1 MEEKEIVLD
10 EIELSPEMKEELSCG
25 KEEGEEE

>member
-1 MEEKEIVLD
+1 MEENEIVLD
-10 EIELSPEMKEELSCG
+10 EVELSPEMKEELSCG